1 MNLLGEVD
9 YHPALTRHL
18 THHLVV
24 LPPAE
29 LEDASYCCWKLKSGQ
44 SEHVC
49 LSVLEEQ
56 GCQHGHTQDAS
67 GEIMVQLVGAK
78 EEAVLG
84 LADVVL
90 ELAGSKEESV
100 LVLALAGWLV
110 ASSTR

>member
-1 MNLLGEVD
+1 MNLLGEVACN
-9 YHPALTRHL
+9 PPLTRHL

-29 LEDASYCCWKLKSGQ
+29 LDDASYCCWKLKSGQ

-56 GCQHGHTQDAS
+56 GWQHGNTQDVSAD
-67 GEIMVQLVGAK
+67 IMVQVIGAK
-78 EEAVLG
+78 EEADLG

-100 LVLALAGWLV
+100 LVLALAGFQHTLV
-110 ASSTR
+110 